1 MIVMLQISNNN
12 FSLFLLLKDDGIAD
26 STKTMSLSH
35 DDNNQHIKTVDRDIK
50 VHVGDVDDAIIN
62 NIAFKSFLNGWY
74 YIGEKGIF
82 AGFYSSLVIQNVF

>member
-1 MIVMLQISNNN
+1 MLQIPNNN

-50 VHVGDVDDAIIN
+50 VHVGDVDDTIIN

-74 YIGEKGIF
+74 YIRNFCWFLFFFGNPKCFLMAGI
-82 AGFYSSLVIQNVF
+82 